1 MSLKPGAKILRVFLY
16 GGIMSAKTEKL
27 LEQINRYK
35 IAIEEVESRGDD
47 SQALKLLLSKSLEEL
62 YVANLPLSEGKS
74 VLKG

>member
-16 GGIMSAKTEKL
+16 GG
-27 LEQINRYK
+27 INRYK